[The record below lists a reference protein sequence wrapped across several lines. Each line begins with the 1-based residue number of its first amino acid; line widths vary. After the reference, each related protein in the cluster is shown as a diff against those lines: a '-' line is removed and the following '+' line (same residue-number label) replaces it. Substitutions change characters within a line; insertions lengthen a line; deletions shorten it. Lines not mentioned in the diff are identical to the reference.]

1 MKVYG
6 IHETFSYRSDKIVA
20 VTSSRKK
27 AAEWLSCLNLR
38 GSASSGDNWKPVEE
52 ALKIKNVT
60 EYEFYDKLSNT
71 YYVEEIEV
79 I

>member
-20 VTSSRKK
+20 VTCSRKK

-38 GSASSGDNWKPVEE
+38 GSAKGDNWKPVEE

-60 EYEFYDKLSNT
+60 EYEFYDRIGNT